1 MITEPMEAAGG
12 RTGVD
17 LLMWMIYGWAEGT
30 QARPW

>member
-1 MITEPMEAAGG
+1 MKATGG

-17 LLMWMIYGWAEGT
+17 LLLMLITVYGWAEEA